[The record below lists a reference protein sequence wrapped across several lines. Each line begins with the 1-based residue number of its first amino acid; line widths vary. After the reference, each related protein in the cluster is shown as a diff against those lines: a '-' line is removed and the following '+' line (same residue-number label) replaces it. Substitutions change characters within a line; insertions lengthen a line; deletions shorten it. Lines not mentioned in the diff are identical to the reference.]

1 MSWMLKKFHCI
12 NSKLLTKGLVAS
24 VIFFVN
30 WGPPH
35 SQTLRIFM
43 CSVFFALI
51 YKSLYL
57 DMCQIN
63 MKGPIK
69 ITLPLKW
76 FFWSGITLLS
86 SSVMNV
92 DIKSFVIVLIILHHE
107 KIMIIKYRYMYIC
120 ISLNNLCYKRIN
132 LKYTGHF
139 THGTKRPWP
148 SHLKLSLLKKV
159 EPIQVLRS
167 IMH

>member
-63 MKGPIK
+63 MKGPVK
-69 ITLPLKW
+69 ITLPPKW

-92 DIKSFVIVLIILHHE
+92 DIKSLVIVLIILHHE
-107 KIMIIKYRYMYIC
+107 KIIIIKYRYMYCWILLKNM
-120 ISLNNLCYKRIN
+120 SYKEIN

-139 THGTKRPWP
+139 THETKRVWP
-148 SHLKLSLLKKV
+148 LYFKHSHY
-159 EPIQVLRS
+159 
-167 IMH
+167 